1 MAYSPWVLRATPIL
15 LALAFALALSLAVA
29 TPAQAAERATVE
41 QQASNLKLGSRLVD
55 RFWKLLVAGD
65 PDDLRAFLSPAFQI
79 QRANGSGQN
88 RNQYLASIANSSTV
102 ITDYALSKIKV
113 TRSGDVVVVRFISQA
128 TQIISGLQYSGAPA
142 PRIATFL
149 QTPTG
154 WRITSNAN
162 FNSTDQGFL
171 VR

>member
-1 MAYSPWVLRATPIL
+1 MVYSLRMLRATRIL
-15 LALAFALALSLAVA
+15 LVLALALSLSVA

-65 PDDLRAFLSPAFQI
+65 PDDLRAFLSPAFQV

-88 RNQYLASIANSSTV
+88 RNQYLAAFADSTTV
-102 ITDYALSKIKV
+102 VSDFALSKLRV
-113 TRSGDVVVVRFISQA
+113 TRAGGVLVARYVSQT
-128 TQIISGLQYSGAPA
+128 TQMISGTEYATAPA
-142 PRIATFL
+142 PRIATFV

-154 WRITSNAN
+154 WRMTSNAN
-162 FNSTDQGFL
+162 FNAP
-171 VR
+171 